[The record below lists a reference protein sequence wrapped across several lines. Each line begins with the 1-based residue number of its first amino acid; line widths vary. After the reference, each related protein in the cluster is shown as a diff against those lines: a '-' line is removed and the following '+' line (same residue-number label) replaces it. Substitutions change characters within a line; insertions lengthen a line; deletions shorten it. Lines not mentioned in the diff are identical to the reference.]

1 MNIQCSCLSLYQL
14 IQRKKKN
21 KKSKGSMSPLSGNC
35 FLSSFCHLV
44 FVLFRTLISI
54 LTTKKKE
61 YFIIYDNLYLF
72 YNKSEIFLAIKGKSS
87 GKHSKKYII
96 SNNPQQHI
104 DIVPRVYEIPADTVI
119 YEVKNLIERTEYQIT
134 LHMVTPH
141 SDADKVKQLYESPS
155 GVSIVEDDIWT
166 PYVTTEG
173 ITAGIDSPEYLHV
186 TSRDDSNVLSFEWK
200 PAKAYGMYKLLYY
213 VIRWNEVEHEE
224 TEYMTSRD
232 KVCINFMF
240 SYY

>member
-1 MNIQCSCLSLYQL
+1 M
-14 IQRKKKN
+14 
-21 KKSKGSMSPLSGNC
+21 SKPCTSY
-35 FLSSFCHLV
+35 
-44 FVLFRTLISI
+44 SI
-54 LTTKKKE
+54 FT
-61 YFIIYDNLYLF
+61 
-72 YNKSEIFLAIKGKSS
+72 KGKSA
-87 GKHSKKYII
+87 GKQSKKYII
-96 SNNPQQHI
+96 SNNSQHHF

-155 GVSIVEDDIWT
+155 GVSIVEDDLWT
-166 PYVTTEG
+166 PYVTTQG

-232 KVCINFMF
+232 KVSKF
-240 SYY
+240 SLLLRLGTNLNIHLVFETFLKLSF

>member
-1 MNIQCSCLSLYQL
+1 M
-14 IQRKKKN
+14 
-21 KKSKGSMSPLSGNC
+21 SKPC
-35 FLSSFCHLV
+35 
-44 FVLFRTLISI
+44 IS
-54 LTTKKKE
+54 
-61 YFIIYDNLYLF
+61 Y
-72 YNKSEIFLAIKGKSS
+72 SIFTKGKSA
-87 GKHSKKYII
+87 GKQSKKYII
-96 SNNPQQHI
+96 SNNSQHHV

-155 GVSIVEDDIWT
+155 GVSIVEDDLWT
-166 PYVTTEG
+166 PYVTTQG

-232 KVCINFMF
+232 KVSKF
-240 SYY
+240 SLLLRLGTNLNIHVVFETFLKLSF